1 MKSMSV
7 EDVIAYQVFIK
18 SKNFSTLLKMAI
30 DKYCTD
36 LDKITE
42 LQELLLQ
49 KPKELIEKYEKD
61 DKIST
66 IALALGISNI
76 VDIYKKRKHIDKL
89 QFIQLLHTCR
99 LLLPKGLKDIKNA
112 SNVEKDGLDL
122 LIYCLCNKHHFNY
135 EDPCDVMWAISHDHW
150 KYICDL
156 LKEQGINI

>member
-1 MKSMSV
+1 SSVSYNKNQNKHISIQYIGVFTNKHYFKYGVIMKSMSV
-7 EDVIAYQVFIK
+7 EDVITYQVFIK

-36 LDKITE
+36 LDKNTE

-76 VDIYKKRKHIDKL
+76 V
-89 QFIQLLHTCR
+89 
-99 LLLPKGLKDIKNA
+99 
-112 SNVEKDGLDL
+112 
-122 LIYCLCNKHHFNY
+122 
-135 EDPCDVMWAISHDHW
+135 
-150 KYICDL
+150 
-156 LKEQGINI
+156 

>member
-66 IALALGISNI
+66 IALHL
-76 VDIYKKRKHIDKL
+76 
-89 QFIQLLHTCR
+89 
-99 LLLPKGLKDIKNA
+99 
-112 SNVEKDGLDL
+112 E
-122 LIYCLCNKHHFNY
+122 
-135 EDPCDVMWAISHDHW
+135 
-150 KYICDL
+150 
-156 LKEQGINI
+156 